1 MQKKTSTFLYGQKG
15 KKGIM
20 KEKAAT
26 FSFDNP
32 KCLSA
37 INMIIL
43 NSKKI
48 NRKMEEIIKNYKNM
62 LNYGYLKCPACN
74 SSNVIKWGTYERGI
88 IYFNESNI
96 LESTIIKI
104 QRIKC
109 KCCGKTHALL
119 PLGIIPYKQFSSD
132 VVADVLLANQ
142 TLSTF
147 ATSDKYNISE
157 KIILRWN
164 KDFKKYH
171 LSRLKV
177 QTKTNDLKIMLSLI
191 NEKVE
196 EKTKYIEI
204 YNRCFMQVKLGVIG
218 LSPS

>member
-1 MQKKTSTFLYGQKG
+1 
-15 KKGIM
+15 M
-20 KEKAAT
+20 KEKTAT

-48 NRKMEEIIKNYKNM
+48 NIKMKEIIKNYSNTV
-62 LNYGYLKCPACN
+62 NYGYLKWTACN
-74 SSNVIKWGTYERGI
+74 SSNVIKWGSYERNI
-88 IYFNESNI
+88 IYFNEENI
-96 LESTIIKI
+96 LESEIIKI

-119 PLGIIPYKQFSSD
+119 PLGIIPYKQFSSE
-132 VVADVLLANQ
+132 VVTEVLLDNQ
-142 TLSTF
+142 TLNTF

-157 KIILRWN
+157 KIILKWN
-164 KDFKKYH
+164 KDFKKFH
-171 LSRLKV
+171 LSRLKI
-177 QTKTNDLKIMLSLI
+177 QTKTNDLKIMLDLI
-191 NEKVE
+191 NEKIE
-196 EKTKYIEI
+196 EKAKYIET
-204 YNRCFMQVKLGVIG
+204 YNRCFMQIKLGVIG

>member
-1 MQKKTSTFLYGQKG
+1 
-15 KKGIM
+15 M

-26 FSFDNP
+26 FPFDNP

-43 NSKKI
+43 NFEKI
-48 NRKMEEIIKNYKNM
+48 NSKMKEIKEKYKNM
-62 LNYGYLKCPACN
+62 LNYGHLECPTCN
-74 SSNVIKWGTYERGI
+74 SSNVIKWGTYDRNL
-88 IYFNESNI
+88 IYFNETNI
-96 LESTIIKI
+96 LECEIIKI
-104 QRIKC
+104 QRIRC
-109 KCCGKTHALL
+109 KSCGKTHALL

-132 VVADVLLANQ
+132 VVTNVLLDNQ

-157 KIILRWN
+157 KIILKWN
-164 KDFKKYH
+164 KDLKKYH

-177 QTKTNDLKIMLSLI
+177 QTKTNDLKIMLSMI
-191 NEKVE
+191 NEKIE
-196 EKTKYIEI
+196 EKTKYIET
-204 YNRCFMQVKLGVIG
+204 YNRCFMQIKLGVIG